1 MAIRGAGELGKY
13 NFEFLPKIL
22 TSNRWPRYTF
32 IETLLT
38 LLGVVAWYVSSICN

>member
-22 TSNRWPRYTF
+22 TSKNK
-32 IETLLT
+32 EK
-38 LLGVVAWYVSSICN
+38 SS

>member
-22 TSNRWPRYTF
+22 TSNYTF
-32 IETLLT
+32 IETRLT

>member
-22 TSNRWPRYTF
+22 TSNKIRKRARSNNMINDPQY
-32 IETLLT
+32 
-38 LLGVVAWYVSSICN
+38 